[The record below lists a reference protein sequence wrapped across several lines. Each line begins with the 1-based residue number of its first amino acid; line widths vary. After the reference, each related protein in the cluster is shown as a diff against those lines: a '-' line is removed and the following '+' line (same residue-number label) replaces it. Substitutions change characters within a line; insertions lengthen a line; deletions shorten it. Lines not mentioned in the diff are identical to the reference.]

1 MNWFSSCF
9 PLGPLPT
16 ADEVTT
22 DMKRIRRGFTLF
34 EILAV
39 IVLIG
44 LVVGLV
50 VGNLDSIMGT
60 GKVKLAKT
68 AVTNSFAAPLMAYKS
83 ATGDY
88 PTTQEGLAM
97 LLQPN
102 PKIGIMEPLLRSR
115 DALLDPWGH
124 PYQYKFP
131 GVKRPYAY
139 DLWSFG
145 PDGKGDTED
154 DIGNWDAPVA
164 AK

>member
-1 MNWFSSCF
+1 MRLSRF
-9 PLGPLPT
+9 P
-16 ADEVTT
+16 A
-22 DMKRIRRGFTLF
+22 RAHRAFTLF

-50 VGNLDSIMGT
+50 VGSLDGMMGA

-68 AVTNSFAAPLMAYKS
+68 GVTNSFQGPLMAYKG

-88 PTTQEGLAM
+88 PTTEEGLAI

-102 PKIGIMEPLLRSR
+102 AKIGLAEPLLRGR
-115 DALLDPWGH
+115 DALMDPWNH
-124 PYQYKFP
+124 PYHYKCP

-139 DLWSFG
+139 DLWSAG
-145 PDGKGDTED
+145 PDGKDGTED
-154 DIGNWDAPVA
+154 DIGNWDAAPD
-164 AK
+164 AKSK

>member
-1 MNWFSSCF
+1 MRKS
-9 PLGPLPT
+9 
-16 ADEVTT
+16 
-22 DMKRIRRGFTLF
+22 RRGFTLF

-50 VGNLDSIMGT
+50 VGNLDAIMGT

-68 AVTNSFAAPLMAYKS
+68 AVTNSFSAPLMAYKS

-88 PTTQEGLAM
+88 PTTEQGLAI
-97 LLQPN
+97 LLQAD
-102 PKIGIMEPLLRSR
+102 PKIGIQEPLLRSR
-115 DALLDPWGH
+115 DALLDPWNQ
-124 PYQYKFP
+124 PYQYKNP
-131 GVKRPYAY
+131 GVKRPYSY

-145 PDGKGDTED
+145 PDGKDGTED
-154 DIGNWDAPVA
+154 DIGNWDASAP